1 MLIFAGSFWS
11 RVSVQVREL
20 MKPSC
25 LALGAVAALATS
37 ALAAP
42 AKLDPDQ
49 LQFFEKKIRP
59 VLAEHCYSCHSAKA
73 EKLKGGLFLDSKDG
87 LLKGGTSGT
96 AIVPGRPEKSLLI
109 KDLKSTNPD
118 DMMPP
123 KGERLSAQVIADF
136 ETWVK
141 MGAPDPR
148 TEITGAVA
156 ALKVDWDKAREHWAY
171 QPVKAP
177 VVPKVKDASKWAKN
191 DLDKFVLAKLEAKG
205 ITPSPLA
212 DKRTLLRRAT
222 FDLTGLPPTPQ
233 EVSEFLA
240 DKSANAFEKVIDRL
254 LASPAYGERWGR
266 HWLDVARYADT
277 SGDRNNNPKN
287 KTLFPFAWTYRDYVI
302 QAFNDDKPYDQFL
315 REQIAGDRIATAEN
329 RAPLAAMG
337 FLTVGKRFM
346 GNVNEVIDDRIDVIT
361 QGLMGVTAA
370 CARCHD
376 HKFDPVSQKDY
387 YSLHGVFS
395 SSVEPADE
403 PAIGKPK
410 SDADYEDFLKK
421 SEEIKERMANVK
433 DVELERL
440 QDTFRNSVDKYLLG
454 VRESML
460 PGKTPKQVREKRGLD
475 LDVFEQWSNYL
486 KSADR
491 KSDPVLGPWLAL
503 AALKD
508 DEFAAQ
514 AGALSAQFAADKSV
528 NELVAKLFSPA
539 PESITALAEGYG
551 RLFRETEKLAD
562 KGEKPEGTRV
572 GLHAVLHDKGSP
584 VLLSS
589 ASLRRIAGAG
599 LNNKEAQ
606 ERAKLDELKRTH
618 PGSPP
623 RAMALSDLEK
633 PKDSFVMIRGEP
645 TNRGPVAKRRWLEIF
660 GGSDSKPFT
669 TGSGRLNLA
678 NEIASKD
685 NPLTARVF
693 VNRAWNWHFGDAIVR
708 TLGDFGLRSDPPS
721 NQELLDHVASRF
733 MADGWSVKGLHKLIM
748 LSATWQQV
756 TLDNV
761 ANSKV
766 DPGNAFFWRQNLQRL
781 DFESLRDT
789 LLALGGKSEFD
800 ERGGPSED
808 LSGSGRRTVYGYIDR
823 ARISDSFRIFD
834 FANPDMTAPSRVL
847 TTVPLQALYLM
858 NNGFVVEQARHVA
871 SRPEL
876 ISGAKDEEKIA
887 FIYQLFFQRAPS
899 AAELKLAL
907 DYLADQHA
915 KPATGG
921 ADLRAWHYGYGEYDA
936 DAKKLAGFEPM
947 PVFIRDSWVLADR
960 ADLRKAQELRKDAPK
975 KEKGVAVLP
984 QLRGMA
990 FTVSL
995 NAVGGVPGDRK
1006 HSVIR
1011 RWVAPRDGVV
1021 SIEGK
1026 LEHDAKTG
1034 DGVEA
1039 FVARATGG
1047 QFGAWQAAGTAVATN
1062 LKDLK
1067 VKRGEAIDFIVTSRG
1082 TSEDDAF
1089 RWVPVIHMPG
1099 AKPGE
1104 EYVWNSQQEFSGPVK
1119 QKLETQA
1126 FTPWERLTQALLMSN
1141 ELIYVN

>member
-1 MLIFAGSFWS
+1 
-11 RVSVQVREL
+11 
-20 MKPSC
+20 MKSSI
-25 LALGAVAALATS
+25 LALGAVATGLAAS
-37 ALAAP
+37 AFAAP

-73 EKLKGGLFLDSKDG
+73 EKLKGGLYVDSKEG
-87 LLKGGTSGT
+87 LIKGGSSGT
-96 AIVPGRPEKSLLI
+96 AIVPGKPEKSLLI
-109 KDLKSTNPD
+109 KDMKSTNPD

-123 KGERLSAQVIADF
+123 KGDRLSPQVIADF
-136 ETWVK
+136 ETWIR

-148 TEITGAVA
+148 AETAGAVA
-156 ALKVDWDKAREHWAY
+156 TLKVDWDKAREHWAY

-177 VVPKVKDASKWAKN
+177 AVPPVKDAGKWAKN
-191 DLDKFVLAKLEAKG
+191 DLDKFVLAKLESKG

-233 EVSEFLA
+233 EISDFLA
-240 DKSANAFEKVIDRL
+240 DNSANAFEKVIDRL
-254 LASPAYGERWGR
+254 LASTAYGERWGR

-302 QAFNDDKPYDQFL
+302 KAFNEDKPYDQFI
-315 REQIAGDRIATAEN
+315 REQIAGDRMATADN
-329 RAPLAAMG
+329 RAPLAALG

-346 GNVNEVIDDRIDVIT
+346 GNINEVIDDRIDVIT

-395 SSVEPADE
+395 SSIEPTEE
-403 PAIGKPK
+403 PVIGKPK
-410 SDADYEDFLKK
+410 SEADYQEFLKK
-421 SEEIKERMANVK
+421 SEEIQARVAGVRGIEEERVL
-433 DVELERL
+433 DS
-440 QDTFRNSVDKYLLG
+440 FRNSVDKYLLG
-454 VRESML
+454 VRESLL
-460 PGKTPKQVREKRGLD
+460 PGKTPNQVREKRGLD
-475 LDVFEQWSNYL
+475 LDIFDQWSRYL
-486 KSADR
+486 KAPAR
-491 KSDPVLGPWLAL
+491 KADPVFGPWMEF

-508 DEFAAQ
+508 AEFASQ
-514 AGALSAQFAADKSV
+514 STALTAKIVADKSV
-528 NELVAKLFSPA
+528 NELVAKLFATP
-539 PESITALAEGYG
+539 PESATALAEGYG
-551 RLFRETEKLAD
+551 KLFRETEKLHD
-562 KGEKPEGTRV
+562 KGEKPEGARV
-572 GLHAVLHDKGSP
+572 AVHAILHGSDTPIQLTDKG
-584 VLLSS
+584 
-589 ASLRRIAGAG
+589 LRRIVGAG
-599 LNNKEAQ
+599 LNNKEAA
-606 ERAKLDELKRTH
+606 ERAKLDELKRIH

-623 RAMALSDLEK
+623 RAMVLSDLDK

-645 TNRGPVAKRRWLEIF
+645 TNKGPVAKRRWLEIL

-678 NEIASKD
+678 NEVANKD

-693 VNRAWNWHFGDAIVR
+693 VNRVWNWHFGDAIVR
-708 TLGDFGLRSDPPS
+708 TLGDFGLRSEPPS
-721 NQELLDHVASRF
+721 NQALLDYVSARF
-733 MADGWSVKGLHKLIM
+733 MADGWSMKQLHKLIM

-756 TLDNV
+756 TTDNA

-789 LLALGGKSEFD
+789 LLALGGKNEFD

-808 LSGSGRRTVYGYIDR
+808 LATSGRRTIYGYIDR
-823 ARISDSFRIFD
+823 SRVPDSFRIFD
-834 FANPDMTAPSRVL
+834 FANPDMTAPSRVQ
-847 TTVPLQALYLM
+847 TTVPLQALFLM
-858 NNGFVVEQARHVA
+858 NNGFVVEQTRNIA

-876 ISGAKDEEKIA
+876 ISGSKDEEKVA
-887 FIYQLFFQRAPS
+887 YIYQLFFQRPPT
-899 AAELKLAL
+899 AAEQKLAV
-907 DYLADQHA
+907 DFLADQQVKSA
-915 KPATGG
+915 LGG
-921 ADLRAWHYGYGEYDA
+921 ADLRAWHYGYGEYDP

-947 PVFIRDSWVLADR
+947 PVFIRDSWVLADKT
-960 ADLRKAQELRKDAPK
+960 DLKKAGEARKDGAK
-975 KEKGVAVLP
+975 KEKGAPPLAA
-984 QLRGMA
+984 LRNMA

-1006 HSVIR
+1006 HSVVR
-1011 RWVAPRDGVV
+1011 RWIAPRDGVI

-1039 FVARATGG
+1039 IVALAAGG
-1047 QFGAWQAAGTAVATN
+1047 QLGTWQAAGKDVVTN
-1062 LKDLK
+1062 LKDIK
-1067 VKRGEAIDFIVTSRG
+1067 IKRGDAIDFIVTSRV
-1082 TSEDDAF
+1082 TSEDDSF

-1099 AKPGE
+1099 TKAGE

-1119 QKLETQA
+1119 EKIQSHPFSA
-1126 FTPWERLTQALLMSN
+1126 WERLTQALLMSN
-1141 ELIYVN
+1141 ELIYLN

>member
-1 MLIFAGSFWS
+1 
-11 RVSVQVREL
+11 
-20 MKPSC
+20 MKPQF
-25 LALGAVAALATS
+25 LALGAVVGLATS
-37 ALAAP
+37 ALGAP

-73 EKLKGGLFLDSKDG
+73 EKLKGGLYVDTKEG
-87 LLKGGTSGT
+87 LLKGGTSG
-96 AIVPGRPEKSLLI
+96 AVIAPGKPEKSLLV
-109 KDLKSTNPD
+109 KDMKSTNPD

-123 KGERLSAQVIADF
+123 KGDRLSPQIIADF
-136 ETWVK
+136 EAWIR

-148 TEITGAVA
+148 TETSSAVA

-177 VVPKVKDASKWAKN
+177 LVPKVKDAGKWAKN
-191 DLDKFVLAKLEAKG
+191 GLDKFVLAKLEAKG

-222 FDLTGLPPTPQ
+222 FDLTGLPPTSQ
-233 EVSEFLA
+233 EVGDFLA
-240 DKSANAFEKVIDRL
+240 DKSASAFEKVIDRL

-277 SGDRNNNPKN
+277 SGDRNNNAKN
-287 KTLFPFAWTYRDYVI
+287 KTLYPFAWTYRDYVI
-302 QAFNDDKPYDQFL
+302 QAFNDDKPYDQFI
-315 REQIAGDRIATAEN
+315 REQIAGDRLASSEN
-329 RAPLAAMG
+329 KTPLAAMG

-376 HKFDPVSQKDY
+376 HKFDPISQKDY

-410 SDADYEDFLKK
+410 SDADYQDFLKK
-421 SEEIKERMANVK
+421 SEEILARAAGVK
-433 DVELERL
+433 DAELERL
-440 QDTFRNSVDKYLLG
+440 QNTFRGVVDKYLLG
-454 VRESML
+454 VREAMT
-460 PGKTPKQVREKRGLD
+460 PGKDPKQARTSRGLD

-491 KSDPVLGPWLAL
+491 KSDSVLGPWLAF

-508 DEFAAQ
+508 DEFSAKAPALAA
-514 AGALSAQFAADKSV
+514 GFAADKSV
-528 NELVAKLFSPA
+528 NELVAKLFTSPPA
-539 PESITALAEGYG
+539 SITALAESYG
-551 RLFRETEKLAD
+551 KLFRETEKFAD
-562 KGEKPEGTRV
+562 KEEKLEEARAAV
-572 GLHAVLHDKGSP
+572 RAVLHDKGAP

-623 RAMALSDLEK
+623 RAMALSDLER

-645 TNRGPVAKRRWLEIF
+645 TNKGPVVKRRWLEIF
-660 GGSDSKPFT
+660 GGSDDKPFK
-669 TGSGRLNLA
+669 TGSGRLDLA
-678 NEIASKD
+678 NEVTSKD

-693 VNRAWNWHFGDAIVR
+693 VNRVWNWHFGDAIVR
-708 TLGDFGLRSDPPS
+708 TLGDFGLRSEPPS
-721 NQELLDHVASRF
+721 NQALLDYVASRF
-733 MADGWSVKGLHKLIM
+733 MADGWSVKQLHKLIM
-748 LSATWQQV
+748 LSATWQQ
-756 TLDNV
+756 TTHDNA
-761 ANSKV
+761 ANTRI

-781 DFESLRDT
+781 DFEALRDT
-789 LLALGGKSEFD
+789 LLVLGGKNEFD

-808 LSGSGRRTVYGYIDR
+808 LAGSGRRTVYGYIDR
-823 ARISDSFRIFD
+823 VKIADSFRIFD

-907 DYLADQHA
+907 DYIADQQA
-915 KPATGG
+915 KPALGG
-921 ADLRAWHYGYGEYDA
+921 ADLHAWHYGYGEYDV
-936 DAKKLAGFEPM
+936 DAKRLVGFEPM
-947 PVFIRDSWVLADR
+947 PVFIRDSWVLADK
-960 ADLRKAQELRKDAPK
+960 DELRKAAGEAKKVNPK
-975 KEKGVAVLP
+975 KEKGVAALP
-984 QLRGMA
+984 ALRNMA

-995 NAVGGVPGDRK
+995 NAVGGVPGDNK
-1006 HSVIR
+1006 HSVVR
-1011 RWVAPRDGVV
+1011 RWIAPRDGVI

-1039 FVARATGG
+1039 IVARSTGG
-1047 QFGAWQAAGTAVATN
+1047 QFGAWQAAGKDVVTN
-1062 LKDLK
+1062 LKGVS
-1067 VKRGEAIDFIVTSRG
+1067 VKRGDAIDFIVTSRG

-1089 RWVPVIHMPG
+1089 RWVPNIHMPG
-1099 AKPGE
+1099 AKSGE
-1104 EYVWNSQQEFSGPVK
+1104 EYVWNAQQEFSGPVK
-1119 QKLETQA
+1119 EKLQA
-1126 FTPWERLTQALLMSN
+1126 QPFTPWERLTQALLMSN
-1141 ELIYVN
+1141 ELIYLN

>member
-1 MLIFAGSFWS
+1 
-11 RVSVQVREL
+11 
-20 MKPSC
+20 MKPQF
-25 LALGAVAALATS
+25 LALGAVAALAS
-37 ALAAP
+37 NSFGAP
-42 AKLDPDQ
+42 VKLDPDQ

-73 EKLKGGLFLDSKDG
+73 EKLKGGLHVDSREG
-87 LLKGGTSGT
+87 LLKGGTSGA
-96 AIVPGRPEKSLLI
+96 AIVPGRPEKSLLL

-123 KGERLSAQVIADF
+123 KGERLSPQVIADF
-136 ETWVK
+136 EAWIR

-148 TEITGAVA
+148 TETSGAVA

-171 QPVKAP
+171 KP
-177 VVPKVKDASKWAKN
+177 VVAPATPKVKDSGKWAKS
-191 DLDKFVLAKLEAKG
+191 DLDQFVLAKLEAKG

-233 EVSEFLA
+233 ELNEFLA
-240 DKSANAFEKVIDRL
+240 DKSSNAFEKVIDRL

-277 SGDRNNNPKN
+277 SGDRNNNAKN

-302 QAFNDDKPYDQFL
+302 EAFNSDKPYDQFI
-315 REQIAGDRIATAEN
+315 REQIAGDRLASSDN
-329 RAPLAAMG
+329 KSPLAAMG

-346 GNVNEVIDDRIDVIT
+346 GNINEVIDDRIDVIT
-361 QGLMGVTAA
+361 QGLMGVTAS

-395 SSVEPADE
+395 SSTEPADE

-410 SDADYEDFLKK
+410 SDADYADFLKK
-421 SEEIKERMANVK
+421 SDEILARAAGVK
-433 DVELERL
+433 DAEMERL
-440 QDTFRNSVDKYLLG
+440 QNTFRAVVDKYLLG
-454 VRESML
+454 VREVMTA
-460 PGKTPKQVREKRGLD
+460 GKDAKLARTSRGLD
-475 LDVFEQWSNYL
+475 LDVFEQWSTYL

-491 KSDPVLGPWLAL
+491 KTDPVFGPWLAF

-508 DEFAAQ
+508 NEFNAKAPALAARF
-514 AGALSAQFAADKSV
+514 GADKSA
-528 NELVAKLFSPA
+528 NELVAKLLTPV
-539 PESITALAEGYG
+539 PESITALAESYG
-551 RLFRETEKLAD
+551 KLFRETEKLAD
-562 KGEKPEGTRV
+562 KGDKLEGARAAV
-572 GLHAVLHDKGSP
+572 HATLHDKGAP
-584 VLLSS
+584 VLLNS

-623 RAMALSDLEK
+623 RAMVLSDSEK

-645 TNRGPVAKRRWLEIF
+645 ANKGPIVKRRWLEIF
-660 GGSDSKPFT
+660 GGSDEKPFK
-669 TGSGRLNLA
+669 TGSGRLDLA
-678 NEIASKD
+678 NEIANKG

-693 VNRAWNWHFGDAIVR
+693 VNRVWNWHFGDAIVR
-708 TLGDFGLRSDPPS
+708 SLGDFGLRSEPPS
-721 NQELLDHVASRF
+721 NQALLDYVASRF
-733 MADGWSVKGLHKLIM
+733 MADGWSMKRLHKAIM

-756 TLDNV
+756 TADNV
-761 ANSKV
+761 ANTKV

-789 LLALGGKSEFD
+789 LLALGGKNEFHD
-800 ERGGPSED
+800 RGGPSED
-808 LSGSGRRTVYGYIDR
+808 LTTSGRRTVYGYIDR
-823 ARISDSFRIFD
+823 VKIADSFRIFD

-876 ISGAKDEEKIA
+876 LSGAKDEEKIA
-887 FIYQLFFQRAPS
+887 FVYQLFFQRAPS
-899 AAELKLAL
+899 ASELKLAM
-907 DYLADQHA
+907 DYIADQQA

-921 ADLRAWHYGYGEYDA
+921 ADLRAWHYGCGEYDA
-936 DAKKLAGFEPM
+936 DAKKLVGFEPM
-947 PVFIRDSWVLADR
+947 PAFIRDSWVLADR
-960 ADLRKAQELRKDAPK
+960 ADLRKGPEPRKDGGK
-975 KEKGVAVLP
+975 KEKGLAALP
-984 QLRGMA
+984 ALRGMA

-1006 HSVIR
+1006 HSVVR
-1011 RWVAPRDGVV
+1011 RWIAPRDGVI

-1039 FVARATGG
+1039 IVARATGG
-1047 QFGAWQAAGTAVATN
+1047 QFGAWQAAGKHVATN
-1062 LKDLK
+1062 LKGIS
-1067 VKRGEAIDFIVTSRG
+1067 VKRGEAIDFIVTGRG

-1089 RWVPVIHMPG
+1089 RWAPVIHMPG

-1104 EYVWNSQQEFSGPVK
+1104 EFVWNAQQEFSGPVK
-1119 QKLETQA
+1119 EKLQA
-1126 FTPWERLTQALLMSN
+1126 QPFTPWERLTQALLMSN
-1141 ELIYVN
+1141 ELIYLN